1 MNNIERISSQWWS
14 ESIDTQN
21 LNVEKLEGKS
31 GESPPFPQYHN
42 ILIIVFVWLPDIHNT
57 RSVLGAKCN
66 NRVLGSGNTLGA
78 KCNNSQCYK
87 VLARLSR

>member
-1 MNNIERISSQWWS
+1 MNNIEWISSRWWS

-21 LNVEKLEGKS
+21 LSVEKLEGES

-57 RSVLGAKCN
+57 SSSSSSTTCSSVIKVKVHPKMKNSYLIVFG
-66 NRVLGSGNTLGA
+66 VLN
-78 KCNNSQCYK
+78 
-87 VLARLSR
+87 